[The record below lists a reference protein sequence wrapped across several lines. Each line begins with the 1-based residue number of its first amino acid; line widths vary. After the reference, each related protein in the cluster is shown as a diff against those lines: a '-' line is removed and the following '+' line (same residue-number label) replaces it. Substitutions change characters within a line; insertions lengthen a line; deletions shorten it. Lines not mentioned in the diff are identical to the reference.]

1 MSKLKKTLIL
11 AALATTM
18 TANAKLIPY
27 STFHKAF
34 NTVNPQVTSTLQ
46 GPMLD
51 IKSADYSDY
60 ANKIIKIALEE
71 SHKNAS
77 EYLRTKEYKK
87 YYAMMLM
94 GLTVPMHE
102 GLFIHFRKTAHIPSE
117 CSQEKQ
123 SGQTIKHK
131 KYGVPNFLKAFVNKP
146 TPFFAK
152 CADLRNR
159 QAITQLIAGGGD
171 GSDVGIMQISVAW
184 HYENFL
190 EKEKYRS
197 VRSTI
202 NYGSSHLNRG
212 MKSIARNASKHKC
225 ILKSDGTI
233 NHLKLAKATWGGWYN
248 GGSTKQACRFADK
261 NSPHVNKD
269 AGFAKNLDNMI
280 AAGNG
285 GKFGITVAR
294 DKETNQAQGFW
305 PSVSTQSRSVIK
317 EIVANLYAGTNN
329 RTQLK
334 KLIGQ

>member
-1 MSKLKKTLIL
+1 MSKLKKALIL
-11 AALATTM
+11 ATLATTM

-34 NTVNPQVTSTLQ
+34 NTVNPQVTSTLS
-46 GPMLD
+46 GPMMD
-51 IKSADYSDY
+51 VNSAEYSDY

-102 GLFIHFRKTAHIPSE
+102 GLFIHFRKTAHVPSE
-117 CSQEKQ
+117 CNQEKQ
-123 SGQTIKHK
+123 DGQTIKHK
-131 KYGVPNFLKAFVNKP
+131 KYGVPNFLKAFVNKT

-152 CADLRNR
+152 CSNLSNR
-159 QAITQLIAGGGD
+159 QPITQLIAGGGD

-190 EKEKYRS
+190 DSEKYKS

-212 MKSIARNASKHKC
+212 MKAISRNASKYPC
-225 ILKSDGTI
+225 ILKSNGQI
-233 NHLKLAKATWGGWYN
+233 NHISLAKATWGGWYN
-248 GGSTKQACRFADK
+248 GGQTKLACRFADK

-269 AGFAKNLDNMI
+269 AGFAKNLSNMI
-280 AAGNG
+280 AVGDG
-285 GKFGITVAR
+285 GTFGITVAR
-294 DKETNQAQGFW
+294 DKVTNAKQGFW
-305 PSVSTQSRSVIK
+305 PAINTQSRRVIK

-334 KLIGQ
+334 KVIGQ

>member
-1 MSKLKKTLIL
+1 MSKLKKALV
-11 AALATTM
+11 LATLASTM

-34 NTVNPQVTSTLQ
+34 NTVNPQVTSTLK

-51 IKSADYSDY
+51 VNSAEYSDY

-71 SHKNAS
+71 SHKNAK

-102 GLFIHFRKTAHIPSE
+102 GLFIHFRKTAHRAGE
-117 CSQEKQ
+117 CDQAKQ

-131 KYGVPNFLKAFVNKP
+131 KYGVPNFIKAFVKKP

-152 CADLRNR
+152 CSSLRNR
-159 QAITQLIAGGGD
+159 QPITQLIAGGGD

-190 EKEKYRS
+190 EREKYKS

-202 NYGSSHLNRG
+202 NYGTSHLNRG
-212 MKSIARNASKHKC
+212 MKAIARNASKYPC
-225 ILKSDGTI
+225 ILKSNGTI
-233 NHLKLAKATWGGWYN
+233 NHIKLAKATWGGWYN
-248 GGSTKQACRFADK
+248 GGSTKQACRFADR

-269 AGFAKNLDNMI
+269 AGFAKNLSNMI
-280 AAGNG
+280 AVGDG
-285 GKFGITVAR
+285 GTFGITVAR
-294 DKETNQAQGFW
+294 DKVTNAKQGFW
-305 PSVSTQSRSVIK
+305 PAVSTQSRKVIK
-317 EIVANLYAGTNN
+317 EIVANLNAGTNN
-329 RTQLK
+329 RRQLK